1 MNTHNKVTVNEYNK
15 SVDSL
20 SDRLYRFI
28 LKSIKDE
35 DTAMDIVQDSFEKL
49 WINRDT
55 VIYDKVKSYLF
66 KVAYNK
72 LIDHTR
78 KQGREIRAD
87 IIPEQETDNQYSDL
101 KEILEIA
108 LNKLPEKFKSVIM
121 LRDYEGYSYKE
132 ISEIME
138 MNEAL
143 VKINIYRGRLILK
156 EFIGSVATVI

>member
-1 MNTHNKVTVNEYNK
+1 MTLNEYNR
-15 SVDSL
+15 SVDTL
-20 SDRLYRFI
+20 SDRLYRFV
-28 LKSIKDE
+28 LKSIRDE

-49 WINRDT
+49 WINRNNIST
-55 VIYDKVKSYLF
+55 EKAKAFLF
-66 KVAYNK
+66 KVAYNR
-72 LIDHTR
+72 LIDYTR
-78 KQGREIRAD
+78 KQGREVKAETL
-87 IIPEQETDNQYSDL
+87 PEHGTDEQYSDL
-101 KEILEIA
+101 KEILALA

-143 VKINIYRGRLILK
+143 VKINIYRGRTMLK